1 MKTPMHFKWQFAR
14 PYLYHPWHDGLPTFR
29 DWIALL
35 FGLLVLAF
43 AFKRYIAIGEQAG
56 WEVAG
61 MAFAAEAW
69 KEIKVAW
76 HG

>member
-1 MKTPMHFKWQFAR
+1 MKTPMHFKWQLGR
-14 PYLYHPWHDGLPTFR
+14 PYFYHPWHDGLPTFR
-29 DWIALL
+29 DWLVLL

-56 WEVAG
+56 WKVAISV
-61 MAFAAEAW
+61 FTAEGS
-69 KEIKVAW
+69 KEIKEAW